1 MQEQDRLVA
10 GAAASPNEE
19 NVDRALRPTVL
30 RDYVGQ
36 EAIREQL
43 HIFIA
48 AARRRGEPLPETR
61 PAYPDEARSYA
72 VTAEQLRLR
81 WEKQ

>member
-30 RDYVGQ
+30 RDYFGQ

-43 HIFIA
+43 HITDNTLQKHMQNIY
-48 AARRRGEPLPETR
+48 RKLHI
-61 PAYPDEARSYA
+61 SS
-72 VTAEQLRLR
+72 RLELFR
-81 WEKQ
+81 IMSGS